1 MVCNHRKL
9 KNVCKQ
15 LKEIQA
21 EGGLLKYVT
30 AGDEAAMLLGIV
42 EEVHDAIT
50 CFRGRCKH
58 SRYESSPSISQV
70 NIIKLFL
77 QSVAFI
83 YYFLLNSFSHLYS
96 FSTPSY

>member
-50 CFRGRCKH
+50 K
-58 SRYESSPSISQV
+58 YQV
-70 NIIKLFL
+70 
-77 QSVAFI
+77 
-83 YYFLLNSFSHLYS
+83 SFSRSKLALKIYAVQGCLAVRYLSPKH
-96 FSTPSY
+96 